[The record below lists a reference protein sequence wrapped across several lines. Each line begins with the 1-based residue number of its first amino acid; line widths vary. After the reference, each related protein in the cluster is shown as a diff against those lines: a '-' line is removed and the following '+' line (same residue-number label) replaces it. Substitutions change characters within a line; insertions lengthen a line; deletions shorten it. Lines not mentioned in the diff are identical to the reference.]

1 MIQFPVD
8 DPLPDTVM
16 PADQRTEPRILFV
29 HRAVPGPAAPDARDR
44 QAFNRVVDLRCLGFD
59 VSVLALEVVPGG
71 GSDLALSSVGVD
83 VLAWTPSPAIWIT
96 EHAEDFDL
104 VYCSTILSS
113 VALERALA
121 NAAPPLVLDM
131 DVLPSA
137 EKEASREGLATRD
150 TGGLATFVDH
160 QRRREAPLLSAAEA
174 VLCTSAV
181 AVEQISAA
189 GHHAATVVVPATAP
203 LVPVRFRALQ
213 REALVHIG
221 HWSSDVASPDEAGL
235 ALILDEILPLLGVE
249 ASTMRVLSEDAVPRQ
264 RRLTQWKL
272 GLLPLDKGL
281 GVFDDARLVL
291 NVRPHGAPT
300 PARIVDLSSR
310 GLPFVATP
318 AAVGSLDLGEVADTL
333 VAGEADQLAKK
344 GRALLDDP
352 SLWHDT
358 SGALQHLAGDNQ
370 PAAVRPVLCRA
381 LSDAGIALP
390 SSPIELTVAAPTD
403 AEFTP
408 TGGTMAAVDPRIEQL
423 ERAMV
428 PAWQWNRDAQV
439 ALQQPLGR
447 QEAYRLWA
455 AAYASPTGRQRV
467 DDLEYRPLISILMPT
482 YNTDPKVLG
491 EAIDSVLAQSYPHWE
506 LCIADDASGDDDTLR
521 VLHAYREVD
530 SRLRIVIADR
540 NEGIAGASNQALAL
554 ASGEWVGLLDHD
566 DELKP
571 DALYWVVELLNRCP
585 EYDMVYSDE
594 DKLDAEGELWDPFFK
609 PDWSPDLLLSVN
621 YIAHFTVIR
630 RALMLAV
637 GGFGEDVDGSQDYDL
652 FLKVTELTD
661 RIGHISRPLYS
672 WRVVPGS
679 TASDIEA
686 KPQADTAGKR
696 ALRSAIERRGLH
708 ASVSSGVTATRYRVR
723 YEIDKRQELSI
734 VIPTRDGVELL
745 QTCIDSVRDSA
756 GGIDHEIVVID
767 NQSSDPATLAYLDRL
782 DREQWGRVIRYS
794 HEFSFSRQMNLGAL
808 CAAGEL
814 ILILNNDTVVRTADW
829 LEAMMEHAQRPEVGA
844 VGARLVFPDG
854 RAQHEGIVL
863 GMGGPAYNLDTG
875 HYMELGAYVRDCA
888 AVTAACV
895 MMRATAFWAVGGLDE
910 RLRVAFNDV
919 DLGMRLSE
927 RGFRVVYTPYAE
939 LEHDESASRKT
950 LHPADDSAFFAWRW
964 GDPMDVR
971 DPFISPNLEWLNP
984 FYMRF

>member
-1 MIQFPVD
+1 MP
-8 DPLPDTVM
+8 PDQ
-16 PADQRTEPRILFV
+16 PPEPRVLFV
-29 HRAVPGPAAPDARDR
+29 HRTVPGPAAPDSRDR
-44 QAFNRVVDLRCLGFD
+44 QAFNRVVDLRGLGFGVD
-59 VSVLALEVVPGG
+59 VLPLELVPGG
-71 GSDLALSSVGVD
+71 GSARALSSIGVD
-83 VLAWTPSPAIWIT
+83 VLAWTASPATWIT
-96 EHAEDFDL
+96 DHAERFDL
-104 VYCSTILSS
+104 IYCSTILSS
-113 VALERALA
+113 VALERALVE
-121 NAAPPLVLDM
+121 APPALVLDV

-137 EKEASREGLATRD
+137 EKDASREGLATGD
-150 TGGLATFVDH
+150 TGGLATFVEH
-160 QRRREAPLLSAAEA
+160 QRRRETPLLSAAA
-174 VLCTSAV
+174 VVLCTSAV
-181 AVEQISAA
+181 AQEQISAV
-189 GHHAATVVVPATAP
+189 GHDASTVVVPATAP
-203 LVPVRFRALQ
+203 RVPVRFRALQ

-221 HWSSDVASPDEAGL
+221 HWSSEIGSPDEAGL
-235 ALILDEILPLLGVE
+235 AIILDEILPMMDVGPSTLL
-249 ASTMRVLSEDAVPRQ
+249 VLSEDSVPKQ

-272 GLLPLDKGL
+272 PLLALDEGL
-281 GVFDDARLVL
+281 GVFDDARLLL
-291 NVRPHGAPT
+291 NIRPYGAPT
-300 PARIVDLSSR
+300 PARIADLSSR
-310 GLPFVATP
+310 GLPFVTTP
-318 AAVGSLDLGEVADTL
+318 AAVAGLELGEVADTL
-333 VAGEADQLAKK
+333 VASEADQLAKK

-352 SLWHDT
+352 TLWHDT
-358 SGALQHLAGDNQ
+358 SEALHRLADINQ
-370 PAAVRPVLCRA
+370 PGAVRPVLSGA
-381 LSDAGIALP
+381 LSGAGIALP
-390 SSPIELTVAAPTD
+390 SSPAELTVEAAND

-408 TGGTMAAVDPRIEQL
+408 TGGTMAAVDPRIEKL

-428 PAWQWNRDAQV
+428 PAWQWRRDAQI
-439 ALQQPLGR
+439 ALQQPLGL

-455 AAYASPTGRQRV
+455 AAYATPTERQRV
-467 DDLEYRPLISILMPT
+467 DDLDYRPLISILMPT
-482 YNTDPKVLG
+482 YDTDPKVLG
-491 EAIDSVLAQSYPHWE
+491 EAIDSVLAQSYPNWE
-506 LCIADDASGDDDTLR
+506 LCIADDASGNDDTIR
-521 VLHAYREVD
+521 VLRAYSEVD
-530 SRLRIVIADR
+530 PRLKIVFAEHNR
-540 NEGIAGASNQALAL
+540 GIAGASNRALAL

-566 DELKP
+566 DELKT

-585 EYDMVYSDE
+585 DYDMVYSDE
-594 DKLDAEGELWDPFFK
+594 DKLDAKGELWDPFFK

-686 KPQADTAGKR
+686 KPAADTAGKR
-696 ALRSAIERRGLH
+696 ALRCAIERRGLN

-723 YEIDKRQELSI
+723 YEVDKRQELSI
-734 VIPTRDGVELL
+734 VIPTRDGVDLL
-745 QTCIDSVRDSA
+745 RTCIDSVRDNAA
-756 GGIDHEIVVID
+756 GIHYEMVVID
-767 NQSSDPATLAYLDRL
+767 NQSSDPATLAYLDQL
-782 DREQWGRVIRYS
+782 DREPWGRVVRYN

-895 MMRATAFWAVGGLDE
+895 MMRASVFWAVGGLDE
-910 RLRVAFNDV
+910 RLRIAFNDV
-919 DLGMRLSE
+919 DLGIRLNE

-939 LEHDESASRKT
+939 LDHDESASRKT

-964 GDPMDVR
+964 GEPTDVR